1 LKIFSGW
8 RTFGSD
14 ENEFLGVKG
23 MRDRTMGRKDRDF
36 ERMAP
41 EKETAIRWIDSHR
54 RAYEEIAR
62 YLWENPELSLVEF
75 RSSERLIR
83 YLEENGF
90 RVKKGISGMPTAFVA
105 TWGRGKPVIGF
116 IAEYDALPNLSQ
128 KRCVAKRNPIVAGGP
143 GHGCGH
149 NLLGTSSSMAA
160 IAARIAMEEHDVKG
174 AVKVFGTPAEETLVG
189 KIIMARDGVF
199 SGTDVVI
206 CWHPEDT
213 NGADY
218 KSLRAMT
225 SVKFQFTGKA
235 AHAGSA
241 PESGRSALDA
251 VELMGI
257 GTSLMRERVNRDTS
271 IMHVITRGGEVPNIV
286 PSHAEIWYFIRAP
299 RRSQVEELFDWLKD
313 IGRGAAL
320 MTQTEMAYKLLAAT
334 WETLPNKTLVKV
346 GDLNINMIGL
356 EPITPEEQKFGEKI
370 IKSLGKEAKGP
381 AFDTTIT
388 HPDLDRTFPDVEIF
402 KPSWDLGN
410 VSWMIP
416 TLSFAIV
423 TKAVGTPQ
431 HSWQMVSQSGSAF
444 ALRAGI
450 RVSQWMAASALDFL
464 TNKEAISESWK
475 ELNEYLSKTK
485 FYHPIPPDYKVPSFS
500 DLYGTDPEGIPRS
513 QKKP

>member
-1 LKIFSGW
+1 
-8 RTFGSD
+8 
-14 ENEFLGVKG
+14 
-23 MRDRTMGRKDRDF
+23 MRNRPMAWKDRDF
-36 ERMAP
+36 ERISL
-41 EKETAIRWIDSHR
+41 EKETAIKWIDSHR
-54 RAYEEIAR
+54 RTYEEIAR

-75 RSSERLIR
+75 RSSERLVS

-90 RVKKGISGMPTAFVA
+90 KVKKGISGMPTAFVA

-128 KRCVAKRNPIVAGGP
+128 KRGVAKRDPIVAGGP

-160 IAARIAMEEHDVKG
+160 IATKIAMEEHDMKG
-174 AVKVFGTPAEETLVG
+174 TVKVFGTPAEETLVG

-206 CWHPEDT
+206 CWHPEDR
-213 NGADY
+213 NGVDY
-218 KSLRAMT
+218 RSLRAMT

-257 GTSLMRERVNRDTS
+257 GASLMREHVSRDTS
-271 IMHVITRGGEVPNIV
+271 ITHVITRGGEVPNVV
-286 PSHAEIWYFIRAP
+286 PSHTEIWYFIRAP

-320 MTQTEMAYKLLAAT
+320 MTQTEMAYRILAAT
-334 WETLPNKTLVKV
+334 WETLPNKTLAMV
-346 GDLNINMIGL
+346 GNLNTTTIGP
-356 EPITPEEQKFGEKI
+356 EPITPEDQKFGEEI
-370 IKSLGKEAKGP
+370 FKSLGKEIKGP
-381 AFDTTIT
+381 TFDTTIT

-416 TLSFAIV
+416 TLSFAIA

-431 HSWQMVSQSGSAF
+431 HSWQMVSQSGWAF

-450 RVSQWMAASALDFL
+450 RVSQWMAASALDCL
-464 TNKEAISESWK
+464 IDKEVLSESWK
-475 ELNEYLSKTK
+475 ELNQYLSQTK
-485 FYHPIPPDYKVPSFS
+485 FYHPIPADYKVPSFS
-500 DLYGTDPEGIPRS
+500 ELYGTEPECIPASR
-513 QKKP
+513 KKP